1 MINYGKVAFDK
12 VNDVVR
18 NKTER
23 FDFCFKTI
31 NKQLTNN
38 NQSFKLLI
46 NAKNKVYFKIDLNSK
61 ASLKVL
67 VNGSCEYVNTN
78 LISSNFELFINGNSL
93 IEFCFFNFEGL
104 INCSLQILG
113 EFVLT
118 DYTNLNLIPLKS
130 NFLAI
135 KPEEN
140 SFKVFTGEN
149 INQVVNNTN
158 LNEGVIFNYKFL
170 SVCEFN
176 ANTFC
181 LVELNGNNYIIKN
194 YSEVILLTKHYSTN
208 AKVIKCNYFDS
219 AFLIVDVVSNSF
231 TVSLYSTDVNLIA
244 YYDDIKLGK
253 LSNIISVKEVYNNAD
268 SNIYFIVTDVN
279 KCNYIVLCNFNENA
293 EIKPIFN
300 AMLIS
305 KEFIYCCEKTINNTF
320 EICFKLIN
328 GIKFETLDIDFENN
342 ILALKV
348 VNKFSSAKSGL
359 KINGTMILNFS
370 DVLEIF

>member
-1 MINYGKVAFDK
+1 M
-12 VNDVVR
+12 
-18 NKTER
+18 
-23 FDFCFKTI
+23 
-31 NKQLTNN
+31 
-38 NQSFKLLI
+38 
-46 NAKNKVYFKIDLNSK
+46 
-61 ASLKVL
+61 
-67 VNGSCEYVNTN
+67 
-78 LISSNFELFINGNSL
+78 
-93 IEFCFFNFEGL
+93 
-104 INCSLQILG
+104 
-113 EFVLT
+113 
-118 DYTNLNLIPLKS
+118 
-130 NFLAI
+130 
-135 KPEEN
+135 
-140 SFKVFTGEN
+140 
-149 INQVVNNTN
+149 
-158 LNEGVIFNYKFL
+158 

-194 YSEVILLTKHYSTN
+194 YSEVILLTKHYSTS

-219 AFLIVDVVSNSF
+219 AFLIIDVVSNSF

-328 GIKFETLDIDFENN
+328 GIKFETLDIDFANN